1 MNNGEYPMTNILVID
16 DDERLHGGLMRGF
29 RTTRPTWNVTFAVSG
44 EQALAKFQRMNFD
57 VLVTD
62 MDMPGMDGAT
72 LLSNVAAKSPSTM
85 RVAMSGRYDYLTT
98 YSMTNCSPMY
108 LAKPFQ
114 VPELAEMIESALVVH
129 RFELRR
135 ANIWLDDVYKNE
147 GSPDVAKL
155 SSDVRRRVNRER
167 LKRLGVHLAE

>member
-1 MNNGEYPMTNILVID
+1 MTNILVVD

-72 LLSNVAAKSPSTM
+72 LLSNVAAKSPSAM

-98 YSMTNCSPMY
+98 YSMTNCSHMY

-114 VPELAEMIESALVVH
+114 VPKLAEMIESALVVH

>member
-1 MNNGEYPMTNILVID
+1 
-16 DDERLHGGLMRGF
+16 
-29 RTTRPTWNVTFAVSG
+29 
-44 EQALAKFQRMNFD
+44 
-57 VLVTD
+57 LVTD

-98 YSMTNCSPMY
+98 YSMTNCSHMY

>member
-1 MNNGEYPMTNILVID
+1 
-16 DDERLHGGLMRGF
+16 
-29 RTTRPTWNVTFAVSG
+29 
-44 EQALAKFQRMNFD
+44 MNFD